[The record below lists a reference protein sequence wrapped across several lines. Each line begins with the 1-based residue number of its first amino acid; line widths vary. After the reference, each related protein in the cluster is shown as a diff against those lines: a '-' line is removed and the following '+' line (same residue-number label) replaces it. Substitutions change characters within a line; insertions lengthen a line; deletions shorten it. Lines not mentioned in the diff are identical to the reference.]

1 MEQNNSLNTNHLD
14 IDKFASSIEE
24 LLELCETL
32 LTENGRLSK
41 QNKQLF
47 AEKIKLGE
55 KNQLSQSR
63 VAGMITR
70 LKTLEVEI

>member
-1 MEQNNSLNTNHLD
+1 MNQSNSHKTYHLD
-14 IDKFASSIEE
+14 IDKFAASIEE

-32 LTENGRLSK
+32 LTENSRLSK
-41 QNKQLF
+41 QNKQLL
-47 AEKIKLGE
+47 AEKIVLNE
-55 KNQLSQSR
+55 KNQRSLSK

>member
-1 MEQNNSLNTNHLD
+1 MNQNNSLKTNHLD

-24 LLELCETL
+24 LLELCEKL
-32 LTENGRLSK
+32 FSENGRLNK
-41 QNKQLF
+41 QNKQLL

-55 KNQLSQSR
+55 KNQLSQSK
-63 VAGMITR
+63 VAGMIRR